1 MNIFKTIYE
10 CNKNHPS
17 KLALSVTMDDGSTRA
32 YTYGDV
38 FAKATEYG
46 DRLLSAGV
54 KEGDRV
60 AIACEGS
67 PEWTIAF
74 LAVCKI
80 KCTAALIDAS
90 LGSAELKSFIDRSD
104 VRAAF
109 LSPKTFGKFTEFP
122 DYKFPVFNVYDCT
135 VFDGC
140 RNSVEEEP
148 TSDPSPEIATIIYS
162 SGTTRRAAGI
172 MHTHESLIKTTQMT
186 LNVQE
191 LVETDRYL
199 AIIPNSHIYGVI
211 CLVLGPHMIGA
222 DVHYIETLGAEA
234 ILKAFKEYKPT
245 VLSAVP
251 KVYEL
256 FMTQIL
262 RKINDN
268 PATALMFKT
277 FYPICE
283 KSRRKNGKLL
293 GKKIFKSIHDGFGG
307 SLRVLCSAGAPIK
320 KEVADFYYAAGFN
333 IMITY
338 GASETNI
345 PTIGNTPED
354 ITTDTCGVPYPP
366 ISLKIS
372 DEGEMLIK
380 SPYMMVGYF
389 RDEEATKEAFDKDG
403 WFKTGDLG
411 NIDEQGHVHVT
422 GRLKENIVLATGKK
436 IAPDDIEAKYAD
448 LPGVKELVICGVP
461 VKNADY
467 DEVHAFVVPEI
478 LSADSFDSIRKEIT
492 ERGSSLIQ
500 NMRVVKTHFVE
511 EIPRTSLQKPKR
523 YLLKKKALE
532 GNDAAD
538 EKMIEEKGADI
549 ESRVISVIARIA
561 NADKNDIS
569 LSTKVFSDLAIDSLS
584 SITLALELE
593 DEFKVNIEPYYH
605 DDMTVAD
612 IVAALEGNGKQVN
625 SIGKSGVSYPQDK
638 NGGDYA
644 AYSFFKNL
652 AKSFYKI
659 NVSGTEHIPQKG
671 GFIIC
676 ANHVSKIDFLFI
688 SLALSKERYMKLC
701 CMAKKEL
708 FRNDPFSRKL
718 IKSAGMVPVD
728 RGGMNSS
735 SMENLKKRLEE
746 NWGVII
752 HPEGTRSEDGIFR
765 KIKSGAGALAVE
777 TDTPVIPVYIDGAYN
792 IFPKSGKM
800 PKLYDWKHNKKYRLS
815 VTFGKPISP
824 DGLTTEEM
832 TEKIESAIS
841 ALQKENSTLPQFRKS
856 EAD

>member
-109 LSPKTFGKFTEFP
+109 LSPKTFGKFAEFP

-841 ALQKENSTLPQFRKS
+841 ALQKENSTLPQFKNS

>member
-38 FAKATEYG
+38 FAKADEYG

-109 LSPKTFGKFTEFP
+109 LSPKTFGKFAEFP

-148 TSDPSPEIATIIYS
+148 TPDPSPEIATIIYS

-268 PATALMFKT
+268 PATAFMFKT

-283 KSRRKNGKLL
+283 KARRKNGKLL

-411 NIDEQGHVHVT
+411 NTDEQGHVRVT

-448 LPGVKELVICGVP
+448 LPGVKEFVICGVP

-532 GNDAAD
+532 GDDAAD

-659 NVSGTEHIPQKG
+659 NVSGTENIPQKG

-735 SMENLKKRLEE
+735 SMENLKKRLKE

-752 HPEGTRSEDGIFR
+752 HPEGTRSEDGVFR

-841 ALQKENSTLPQFRKS
+841 ALQKENSTLPQFRNS

>member
-538 EKMIEEKGADI
+538 EKMIEKKGADI

-841 ALQKENSTLPQFRKS
+841 ALQKENSTLPQFKNS
-856 EAD
+856 ESD

>member
-728 RGGMNSS
+728 RGGMNSN

-841 ALQKENSTLPQFRKS
+841 ALQKENSTLPQFRNS
-856 EAD
+856 ESD

>member
-38 FAKATEYG
+38 FAKANEYG

-60 AIACEGS
+60 AIACEGT

-109 LSPKTFGKFTEFP
+109 LSPKTFGKFAEFP

-211 CLVLGPHMIGA
+211 CLVLGPHIIGA

-523 YLLKKKALE
+523 YLLKNKALE

-538 EKMIEEKGADI
+538 EKMIEEKSADI

-841 ALQKENSTLPQFRKS
+841 ALQKENSTLPQFKNS
-856 EAD
+856 ESD

>member
-1 MNIFKTIYE
+1 MNIFETIYE
-10 CNKNHPS
+10 CNINHPS

-38 FAKATEYG
+38 FSKVAEYA
-46 DRLLSAGV
+46 DRLLSSGV
-54 KEGDRV
+54 REGDRV

-90 LGSAELKSFIDRSD
+90 LGAEELKSFIDRSD

-109 LSPKTFGKFTEFP
+109 LSPKTFGKFTNFP
-122 DYKFPVFNVYDCT
+122 DYRFPVFNVYDCT

-140 RNSVEEEP
+140 KNSVDEEP
-148 TSDPSPEIATIIYS
+148 TVDPAPEIATIIYS

-172 MHTHESLIKTTQMT
+172 MHTHDSLIKTTQMT

-211 CLVLGPHMIGA
+211 CLVLGPHIIGA

-256 FMTQIL
+256 FMAQIL
-262 RKINDN
+262 RKINEN
-268 PATALMFKT
+268 PVTALMFKT

-283 KSRRKNGKLL
+283 KARRKNGKLL
-293 GKKIFKSIHDGFGG
+293 GKKIFKSIHNGFGG

-320 KEVADFYYAAGFN
+320 KEVADFYYPA
-333 IMITY
+333 
-338 GASETNI
+338 
-345 PTIGNTPED
+345 
-354 ITTDTCGVPYPP
+354 

-403 WFKTGDLG
+403 WFKTGDIG
-411 NIDEQGHVHVT
+411 SIDEKGHVHVT

-436 IAPDDIEAKYAD
+436 IAPDDIEEKYSD
-448 LPGVKELVICGVP
+448 LPGVKELVICGIP
-461 VKNADY
+461 VNNADY
-467 DEVHAFVVPEI
+467 DEVQAFVVPER
-478 LSADSFDSIRKEIT
+478 LSAESLEKIRREIT
-492 ERGSSLIQ
+492 ERGATLIQ
-500 NMRVVKTHFVE
+500 NMRIAKTHFVE
-511 EIPRTSLQKPKR
+511 KIPRTSLQKPKR

-532 GNDAAD
+532 GDDAAD
-538 EKMIEEKGADI
+538 EKMIEQKGADI
-549 ESRVISVIARIA
+549 ESKVTATVAKIA
-561 NADKNDIS
+561 NADVNDIS

-584 SITLALELE
+584 SITLAMELE

-605 DDMTVAD
+605 EDMTVAD
-612 IVAALEGNGKQVN
+612 IVEAVEGNGKQVN

-638 NGGDYA
+638 NAGDYA
-644 AYSFFKNL
+644 AYKLFKGL
-652 AKSFYKI
+652 AKGLYK
-659 NVSGTEHIPQKG
+659 TEIRGAENIPENG
-671 GFIIC
+671 G
-676 ANHVSKIDFLFI
+676 L
-688 SLALSKERYMKLC
+688 
-701 CMAKKEL
+701 
-708 FRNDPFSRKL
+708 
-718 IKSAGMVPVD
+718 
-728 RGGMNSS
+728 
-735 SMENLKKRLEE
+735 
-746 NWGVII
+746 
-752 HPEGTRSEDGIFR
+752 
-765 KIKSGAGALAVE
+765 
-777 TDTPVIPVYIDGAYN
+777 
-792 IFPKSGKM
+792 
-800 PKLYDWKHNKKYRLS
+800 
-815 VTFGKPISP
+815 
-824 DGLTTEEM
+824 
-832 TEKIESAIS
+832 
-841 ALQKENSTLPQFRKS
+841 
-856 EAD
+856 

>member
-38 FAKATEYG
+38 FAKAAEYG

-109 LSPKTFGKFTEFP
+109 LSPKTFGKFAEFP

-148 TSDPSPEIATIIYS
+148 TPDPSPEIATIIYS

-172 MHTHESLIKTTQMT
+172 MHTHKSLIKTTQMT

-268 PATALMFKT
+268 PATAFMFKT

-283 KSRRKNGKLL
+283 KARRKNGKLL

-411 NIDEQGHVHVT
+411 NTDEQGHVRVT

-532 GNDAAD
+532 GDDAAD

-549 ESRVISVIARIA
+549 ESRVVSVIARIA

-644 AYSFFKNL
+644 AYRFFKNL

-752 HPEGTRSEDGIFR
+752 HPEGTRSEDGVFR

-841 ALQKENSTLPQFRKS
+841 ALQKENSTLPQFRNS